1 MSSPMPAAP
10 ETTEVTKNKKLNF
23 KLFQKVYIKD
33 LEAGK
38 VLNSADYTTMG
49 SDENGPFMLQFDLDK
64 KDEKKKTFNL
74 KKGFFRLEYNS
85 HSLTAKEIEA
95 QKDQLF
101 EQSSAILAIKK
112 EIDNFFNGL
121 DVYAKCNIAFPQR
134 GMLLHSPPG
143 VGKTSTIAKVATD
156 YIASSDT
163 CVMIWPS
170 DVVEPEDLKDFLSSK
185 CNWEAITQF
194 ILVVEDLGGGS
205 DIYGAVHSKVPASL
219 LNFLD
224 GLENVFKK
232 PTFIISTT
240 NNPDAFL
247 DSLTSRPGRF
257 DIVMGLPLPKGDER
271 LGFLKFFAGK
281 YYEDLKLTE
290 DDEKRFIK
298 LSDGFAAAHLKECY
312 IRAMLN
318 KKSILEIAKEIQEWI
333 VKVREGKLKVKEK
346 KDSGVVGF
354 SKMFEEEDD

>member
-1 MSSPMPAAP
+1 MSSTEP
-10 ETTEVTKNKKLNF
+10 ETTESPKNKKMTF
-23 KLFQKVYIKD
+23 RLFQKVYVKD
-33 LEAGK
+33 LEVGK
-38 VLNSADYTTMG
+38 TLHSADYSTMG
-49 SDENGPFMLQFDLDK
+49 NDENGPFMLQFDLDK
-64 KDEKKKTFNL
+64 KDEKKKTYNL

-95 QKDQLF
+95 QKTELY
-101 EQSSAILAIKK
+101 ELSSAVIAIKK
-112 EIDNFFNGL
+112 EIDTFFNGL
-121 DVYAKCNIAFPQR
+121 DVYAKLNIEFPRR
-134 GMLLHSPPG
+134 GMLFHSPPG
-143 VGKTSTIAKVATD
+143 VGKTSTIAKVAAD
-156 YIASSDT
+156 YIATSNT

-170 DVVEPEDLKDFLSSK
+170 DVVEPEDLKDFLSTK
-185 CNWEAITQF
+185 CNWEAIDRF
-194 ILVVEDLGGGS
+194 ILVIEDLGGGS

-224 GLENVFKK
+224 GLENVFRK

-257 DIVMGLPLPKGDER
+257 DIVMGLPLPKGQER

-281 YYEDLKLTE
+281 YYDDLKLSPE
-290 DDEKRFIK
+290 DEAKFIK

-333 VKVREGKLKVKEK
+333 IKVKEGKLKVKEK
-346 KDSGVVGF
+346 KDPGVVGF
-354 SKMFEEEDD
+354 GKMFEEEDE